1 VSTNKRINY
10 ACLALAYCGARPI
23 DGVKSVGFSL
33 SRSITNVYGRGSS
46 APAATYG
53 QLPDVEFSYSSHVTT
68 TTGFPGFQNEPG
80 LTDYVSFDMMIG
92 SDTAPLLTTPIQTL
106 RMSYMLLSSVTYNL
120 AVDGLFSIDRTFKGW
135 NKSANC
141 GQGLGRIAASSGII
155 LNRSAFNS
163 QNSTL
168 PSIVAGS
175 AIQNINVSMNIN
187 RSFVGEFATRK
198 PYASYINFPIETT
211 CTIDTIV
218 QNSLENY
225 TFDLLQTACR
235 NGPLYTENL
244 KIATCSNN
252 ASIFINQAHLTSFDY
267 SGAEAQQGGSNLKLS
282 LNYTGYQPPIGIK
295 PVIYI
300 DDKDL
305 EDPCSCS

>member
-1 VSTNKRINY
+1 VANKRINY
-10 ACLALAYCGARPI
+10 ACLALAYCGERPI

-33 SRSITNVYGRGSS
+33 SRNITNVYGRGNST
-46 APAATYG
+46 PAATYG
-53 QLPDVEFSYSSHVTT
+53 QLPDVEFSYSSHVTAS
-68 TTGFPGFQNEPG
+68 TGFPGFKSERG
-80 LTDYVSFDMMIG
+80 LADYVSFDMMIG
-92 SDTAPLLTTPIQTL
+92 SDTSTVLTTPTETL
-106 RMSYMLLSSVTYNL
+106 RMSYLLLSSITYNL

-141 GQGLGRIAASSGII
+141 GQGLGRTAPSSGVI
-155 LNRSAFNS
+155 LNRAAFSS

-168 PSIVAGS
+168 PSVLSGS
-175 AIQNINVSMNIN
+175 AIQNINISMNIN

-211 CTIDTIV
+211 CTIEAVIQD
-218 QNSLENY
+218 SLDDF

-244 KIATCSNN
+244 KIATCVGS
-252 ASIFINQAHLTSFDY
+252 SPILINKAHLTSFNY
-267 SGAEAQQGGSNLKLS
+267 SGAEAQEGGGNLKLS
-282 LNYTGYQPPIGIK
+282 LTYTGYQPPEDIE

-300 DDKDL
+300 DDKDI